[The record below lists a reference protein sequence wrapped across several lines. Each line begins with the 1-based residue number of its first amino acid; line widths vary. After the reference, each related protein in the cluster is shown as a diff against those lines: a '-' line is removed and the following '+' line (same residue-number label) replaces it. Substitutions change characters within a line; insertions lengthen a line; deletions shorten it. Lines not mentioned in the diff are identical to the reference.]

1 MLGLLLVSLLEYLRW
16 LLQLLLEFYN
26 WQLGF
31 WVFCQIGMNLGLTS
45 RDFSAAA
52 VVAASGDMLTGR
64 GQCLYQH
71 IVHSSY
77 EEESSEYM
85 LAISLVIC

>member
-1 MLGLLLVSLLEYLRW
+1 
-16 LLQLLLEFYN
+16 
-26 WQLGF
+26 
-31 WVFCQIGMNLGLTS
+31 MNLGLTS

-52 VVAASGDMLTGR
+52 AVAASGDMLTGR
-64 GQCLYQH
+64 GQCLYQN

-77 EEESSEYM
+77 EEESSEYV